1 MADKPNNDVPVNS
14 GVSGKTKAA
23 ILLITLGSE
32 IASEVYK
39 KLDEEMIEDIT
50 LEISNMGN
58 VSPEIKKGVLQ
69 EFQKTVLDQ
78 GLLGTGGEGYIR
90 EVLEKAVGP
99 HRASD
104 IIAKIDIVREGLP
117 FDSIRKT
124 DPAQIL
130 NFLQGEHPQ
139 TIALVL
145 AYLHPEQAAMILS
158 SLPEEVQTEVVK
170 RIATMEQTAPEVIQ
184 EIEKVL
190 ELKLASVE
198 TEALKTA
205 GGIPAV
211 AEVLNRADRA
221 TEKGIIDALE
231 EDSPEIAAEVKK
243 LMFIFEDLLSID
255 DRGIQQILRE
265 VDNKELALALK
276 TASDELKEKIFGNM
290 SKRAAEGVKE
300 DMDYMGPVRL
310 RNVEEAQQAIV
321 AIVRRLE
328 ETGEVVISGRGGG
341 DDEIVV

>member
-1 MADKPNNDVPVNS
+1 
-14 GVSGKTKAA
+14 
-23 ILLITLGSE
+23 
-32 IASEVYK
+32 
-39 KLDEEMIEDIT
+39 
-50 LEISNMGN
+50 MGN